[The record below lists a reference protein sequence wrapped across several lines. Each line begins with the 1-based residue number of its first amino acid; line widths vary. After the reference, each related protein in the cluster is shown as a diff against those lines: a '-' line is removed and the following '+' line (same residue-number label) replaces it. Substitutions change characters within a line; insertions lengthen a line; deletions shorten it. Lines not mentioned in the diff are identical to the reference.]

1 MSDLKTPSLPS
12 VMRAIEVL
20 ERITASPG
28 GLTLTQFTRELG
40 YPRSSTHCLLVTLE
54 RAGYLRR
61 LSGRAAYLPGP
72 RLSDLCLRAF
82 PDAGLSRVANPF
94 LLGLMWQTG
103 LVVHMAVLATG
114 QVILIAQVAPP
125 GFPLATWVGQRMDW
139 HCTALGKAIA
149 AFGPAE
155 RIQTLIKAHSLARHN
170 ENTIVSTRRLV
181 NELVLTQERGYA
193 VDDEENIVGIRCLAV
208 PVRGAGCEPLAAISV
223 MGTTGEISEETWPKL
238 VKALTAAAGRIS
250 LRLGDGSRK
259 SVQEAAAAGRR

>member
-1 MSDLKTPSLPS
+1 
-12 VMRAIEVL
+12 
-20 ERITASPG
+20 
-28 GLTLTQFTRELG
+28 
-40 YPRSSTHCLLVTLE
+40 
-54 RAGYLRR
+54 
-61 LSGRAAYLPGP
+61 
-72 RLSDLCLRAF
+72 
-82 PDAGLSRVANPF
+82 
-94 LLGLMWQTG
+94 
-103 LVVHMAVLATG
+103 
-114 QVILIAQVAPP
+114 
-125 GFPLATWVGQRMDW
+125 MDW

-208 PVRGAGCEPLAAISV
+208 PVLGPGCEPLAAISV
-223 MGTTGEISEETWPKL
+223 MGTTGEISDETWPKL

-259 SVQEAAAAGRR
+259 GVEEAAAADRR